1 MKSIVLNTGAIVFI
15 TLFMVGCSDSESII
29 FSEEQNEEQNEERE
43 VISSN
48 KDIYSIQL
56 KPEMTKHLKIGLPVS
71 LELADRLRVPGR
83 IEPDEEALV
92 RIGANVT
99 GRIVEVNSRLGDE
112 VISGGVLAKISS
124 PEFTEAQL
132 AFLRANS
139 ETTLAER
146 ASERATQLLLAD
158 VIGSAEL
165 QRRESE
171 LQVLRAEQSAAKD
184 QLRLLG
190 IGSESLDTLKK
201 FGRILPSVEISSPIE
216 GTVIER
222 KVSVGQVVEPSDQLY
237 SIADLSSVWV
247 VGDVPEQ
254 SARGVKIDQDVE
266 VYIPAL
272 GDVRLIG
279 RIVFVAETV
288 DPETRTITVRTLVD
302 NEFRALKPA
311 MLARMYITGVQN
323 KKLVIPEGAVVRE
336 DNRDHVFIAQGN
348 DRFLLVP
355 VELGEAVGQV
365 RPVLEGLDK
374 DREIVLDGAFHLN
387 NERKRADLE

>member
-15 TLFMVGCSDSESII
+15 SLFIVGCNDSEPLSLP
-29 FSEEQNEEQNEERE
+29 EEQR
-43 VISSN
+43 VSVPN

-56 KPEMTKHLKIGLPVS
+56 KPGMTKHLKIGLPVS
-71 LELADRLRVPGR
+71 LELADKLRVPGR
-83 IEPDEEALV
+83 IEPDEETLV

-112 VISGGVLAKISS
+112 VISGTVLAKISS

-139 ETTLAER
+139 QTTLAER

-171 LQVLRAEQSAAKD
+171 LQVFRAEQSAAKD

-190 IGSESLDTLKK
+190 IGSKALSSLGKL
-201 FGRILPSVEISSPIE
+201 GRILPSVEISSPIE

-254 SARGVKIDQDVE
+254 SARGVKIDQHVE

-279 RIVFVAETV
+279 RIVFVADTV
-288 DPETRTITVRTLVD
+288 DPETRTVMVRTLVD
-302 NEFRALKPA
+302 NERRNLKPA

-348 DRFLLVP
+348 DHFLLVP

-374 DREIVLDGAFHLN
+374 NREIVLDGAFHLN

>member
-15 TLFMVGCSDSESII
+15 SLFIVGCNDSEPLSLP
-29 FSEEQNEEQNEERE
+29 EEQR
-43 VISSN
+43 VSIPN

-56 KPEMTKHLKIGLPVS
+56 KPGMTKHLKIGLPVS
-71 LELADRLRVPGR
+71 LELADKLRVPGR
-83 IEPDEEALV
+83 IEPDEETLV

-112 VISGGVLAKISS
+112 VISGTVLAKISS

-139 ETTLAER
+139 QTTLAER

-171 LQVLRAEQSAAKD
+171 LQVFRAEQSAAKD

-190 IGSESLDTLKK
+190 IGSKALSSLGKL
-201 FGRILPSVEISSPIE
+201 GRILPSVEISSPIE

-254 SARGVKIDQDVE
+254 SARGVKIDQHVE

-279 RIVFVAETV
+279 RIVFVADTV
-288 DPETRTITVRTLVD
+288 DPETRTVMVRTLVD
-302 NEFRALKPA
+302 NERRNLKPA

-348 DRFLLVP
+348 DHFLLVP

-374 DREIVLDGAFHLN
+374 NREIVLDGAFHLN

>member
-15 TLFMVGCSDSESII
+15 ALFVVGCGDGEMITLP
-29 FSEEQNEEQNEERE
+29 EEQKEKA
-43 VISSN
+43 VVSK
-48 KDIYSIQL
+48 KDIFSIQL

-190 IGSESLDTLKK
+190 IGSESLDTLKR

-237 SIADLSSVWV
+237 TVADLSSVWV

-254 SARGVKIDQDVE
+254 SARGVRIDQHVE

-336 DNRDHVFIAQGN
+336 DNRDHVFIAQGS

>member
-15 TLFMVGCSDSESII
+15 ALFVVGCGDGEMITLP
-29 FSEEQNEEQNEERE
+29 EEQKEKA
-43 VISSN
+43 VVSK
-48 KDIYSIQL
+48 KDIFSIQL

-237 SIADLSSVWV
+237 TVADLSSVWV

-254 SARGVKIDQDVE
+254 SARGVKIDQHVE
-266 VYIPAL
+266 IYIPAL

-348 DRFLLVP
+348 DSFLLVP

>member
-15 TLFMVGCSDSESII
+15 ALFVVGCGDSEPVI
-29 FSEEQNEEQNEERE
+29 FPEEQK
-43 VISSN
+43 VVVSK
-48 KDIYSIQL
+48 KDIFSIQL
-56 KPEMTKHLKIGLPVS
+56 KPRMTKHLKVGLPVS

-237 SIADLSSVWV
+237 TVADLSSVWI

-254 SARGVKIDQDVE
+254 SARGVKIDQHVE
-266 VYIPAL
+266 IYIPAL

-288 DPETRTITVRTLVD
+288 DPETRTVMVRTLVD

-348 DRFLLVP
+348 DSFLLVP

>member
-15 TLFMVGCSDSESII
+15 ALFVVGCGDGEII
-29 FSEEQNEEQNEERE
+29 TLPEEQKEKA
-43 VISSN
+43 VVSK
-48 KDIYSIQL
+48 KDIFSIQL
-56 KPEMTKHLKIGLPVS
+56 KPGMTKHLKIGLPVS

-237 SIADLSSVWV
+237 TVADLSSVWV

-254 SARGVKIDQDVE
+254 SARGVKIDQHVE

-288 DPETRTITVRTLVD
+288 DPETRTITVRTLID

>member
-1 MKSIVLNTGAIVFI
+1 MKSIVLNTGTIVFI
-15 TLFMVGCSDSESII
+15 TLFIVGCNDSEPLSLP
-29 FSEEQNEEQNEERE
+29 EEQR
-43 VISSN
+43 VSVPN

-71 LELADRLRVPGR
+71 LELADKLRVPGR
-83 IEPDEEALV
+83 IEPDEETLV

-112 VISGGVLAKISS
+112 VISGTVLAKISS

-139 ETTLAER
+139 QTTLAER

-171 LQVLRAEQSAAKD
+171 LQVFRAEQSAAKD

-190 IGSESLDTLKK
+190 IGSKALSSLGKL
-201 FGRILPSVEISSPIE
+201 GRILPSVEITSPIE

-254 SARGVKIDQDVE
+254 SARGVKINQHVE

-279 RIVFVAETV
+279 RIVFVADTV
-288 DPETRTITVRTLVD
+288 DPETRTVMVRTLVD
-302 NEFRALKPA
+302 NEKRNLKPA

-336 DNRDHVFIAQGN
+336 DNRDHVFIAQG
-348 DRFLLVP
+348 DDYFLLVP

-374 DREIVLDGAFHLN
+374 NREIVLDGAFHLN

>member
-15 TLFMVGCSDSESII
+15 ALFVVGCGDSEPVI
-29 FSEEQNEEQNEERE
+29 FPEEQK
-43 VISSN
+43 VVVSK
-48 KDIYSIQL
+48 KDIFSIQL
-56 KPEMTKHLKIGLPVS
+56 KPGMTKHLKVGLPVS

-237 SIADLSSVWV
+237 TVADLSSVWV

-254 SARGVKIDQDVE
+254 SARGVKVDQHVE

>member
-56 KPEMTKHLKIGLPVS
+56 KPEMTKHLKVGLPVS

-237 SIADLSSVWV
+237 TVADLSSVWI

-254 SARGVKIDQDVE
+254 SARGVRIDQHVE

>member
-15 TLFMVGCSDSESII
+15 ALFVVGCGDSEPII
-29 FSEEQNEEQNEERE
+29 LPEEQK
-43 VISSN
+43 VVVSK
-48 KDIYSIQL
+48 KDIFSIQL

-112 VISGGVLAKISS
+112 IISGGVLAKISS

-171 LQVLRAEQSAAKD
+171 LQVLRAERSAAKD

-190 IGSESLDTLKK
+190 IGSESLDTLKR

-237 SIADLSSVWV
+237 TVADLSSVWV

-254 SARGVKIDQDVE
+254 SARGVKVDQHVE

>member
-15 TLFMVGCSDSESII
+15 ALFVVGCGDSEPII
-29 FSEEQNEEQNEERE
+29 LPEEQK
-43 VISSN
+43 VVVSK
-48 KDIYSIQL
+48 KDIFSIQL
-56 KPEMTKHLKIGLPVS
+56 KPEMTKHLKVGLPVS

-237 SIADLSSVWV
+237 TVADLSSVWV

-254 SARGVKIDQDVE
+254 SARGVKIDQHVE

-288 DPETRTITVRTLVD
+288 DPETRTVMVRTLVD

-348 DRFLLVP
+348 DHFLLVP

>member
-15 TLFMVGCSDSESII
+15 SLFIVGCEDSEPLSLP
-29 FSEEQNEEQNEERE
+29 EEQR
-43 VISSN
+43 VSIPN

-56 KPEMTKHLKIGLPVS
+56 KPGMTKHLKIGLPVS
-71 LELADRLRVPGR
+71 LELADKLRVPGR
-83 IEPDEEALV
+83 IEPDEETLV

-112 VISGGVLAKISS
+112 VISGTVLAKISS

-139 ETTLAER
+139 QTTLAER

-171 LQVLRAEQSAAKD
+171 LQVFRAEQSAAKD

-190 IGSESLDTLKK
+190 IGSKALSSLGKL
-201 FGRILPSVEISSPIE
+201 GRILPSVEISSPIE

-254 SARGVKIDQDVE
+254 SARGVKIDQHVE

-279 RIVFVAETV
+279 RIVFVADTV
-288 DPETRTITVRTLVD
+288 DPETRTVMVRTLVD
-302 NEFRALKPA
+302 NERRNLKPA

-348 DRFLLVP
+348 DHFLLVP

-374 DREIVLDGAFHLN
+374 NREIVLDGAFHLN

>member
-15 TLFMVGCSDSESII
+15 ALFVVGCGDGEMITLP
-29 FSEEQNEEQNEERE
+29 EEQKEKA
-43 VISSN
+43 VVSK
-48 KDIYSIQL
+48 KDIFSIQL

-237 SIADLSSVWV
+237 TVADLSSVWV

-254 SARGVKIDQDVE
+254 SARGVKIDQHVE

>member
-15 TLFMVGCSDSESII
+15 ALFVVGCGDSEPVI
-29 FSEEQNEEQNEERE
+29 FPEEQK
-43 VISSN
+43 VVVSK
-48 KDIYSIQL
+48 KDIFSIQL
-56 KPEMTKHLKIGLPVS
+56 KPGMTKHLKVGLPVS

-190 IGSESLDTLKK
+190 IGSESLNTLKK
-201 FGRILPSVEISSPIE
+201 IGRILPSVEIRSPIE

-237 SIADLSSVWV
+237 TVADLSSVWV

-254 SARGVKIDQDVE
+254 SARGVKIDQHVE

>member
-29 FSEEQNEEQNEERE
+29 LSEEQNEEQK
-43 VISSN
+43 VVVSS

-71 LELADRLRVPGR
+71 LELADKLRVPGR
-83 IEPDEEALV
+83 IEPDEETLV

-99 GRIVEVNSRLGDE
+99 GRIVEVNSRLGDD
-112 VISGGVLAKISS
+112 VISGSVLAKISS

-139 ETTLAER
+139 QTTLAER

-171 LQVLRAEQSAAKD
+171 LQVFRAEQSAAKD

-190 IGSESLDTLKK
+190 IGSKALSSLGKL
-201 FGRILPSVEISSPIE
+201 GRILPSVEITSPIE

-254 SARGVKIDQDVE
+254 SARGVKINQHVE

-279 RIVFVAETV
+279 RIVFVADTV
-288 DPETRTITVRTLVD
+288 DPETRTVMVRTLVD
-302 NEFRALKPA
+302 NEKRNLKPA

-336 DNRDHVFIAQGN
+336 DNRDHVFIAQG
-348 DRFLLVP
+348 DDYFLLVP

-374 DREIVLDGAFHLN
+374 NREIVLDGAFHLN

>member
-1 MKSIVLNTGAIVFI
+1 
-15 TLFMVGCSDSESII
+15 
-29 FSEEQNEEQNEERE
+29 
-43 VISSN
+43 
-48 KDIYSIQL
+48 
-56 KPEMTKHLKIGLPVS
+56 LPVS

-190 IGSESLDTLKK
+190 IGSESLNTLKK
-201 FGRILPSVEISSPIE
+201 IGRILPSVEIRSPIE

-237 SIADLSSVWV
+237 TVADLSSVWV

-254 SARGVKIDQDVE
+254 SARGVKIDQHVE

>member
-15 TLFMVGCSDSESII
+15 ALFVVGCGDSEPVI
-29 FSEEQNEEQNEERE
+29 FPEEQK
-43 VISSN
+43 VVVSK
-48 KDIYSIQL
+48 KDIFSIQL
-56 KPEMTKHLKIGLPVS
+56 KPGMTKHLKVGLPVS

-237 SIADLSSVWV
+237 TVADLSSVWV

-254 SARGVKIDQDVE
+254 SARGVKIDQHVE
-266 VYIPAL
+266 IYIPAL

-288 DPETRTITVRTLVD
+288 DPETRTVMVRTLVD

-348 DRFLLVP
+348 DSFLLVP

>member
-15 TLFMVGCSDSESII
+15 SLFIVGCDDSEPLSLP
-29 FSEEQNEEQNEERE
+29 EEQR
-43 VISSN
+43 VSVPN

-56 KPEMTKHLKIGLPVS
+56 KPGMTKHLKIGLPVS
-71 LELADRLRVPGR
+71 LELADKLRVPGR
-83 IEPDEEALV
+83 IEPDEETLV

-112 VISGGVLAKISS
+112 VISGTVLAKISS

-139 ETTLAER
+139 QTTLAER

-171 LQVLRAEQSAAKD
+171 LQVFRAEQSAAKD

-190 IGSESLDTLKK
+190 IGSKALSSLGKL
-201 FGRILPSVEISSPIE
+201 GRILPSVEISSPIE

-254 SARGVKIDQDVE
+254 SARGVKIDQHVE

-279 RIVFVAETV
+279 RIVFVADTV
-288 DPETRTITVRTLVD
+288 DPETRTVMVRTLVD
-302 NEFRALKPA
+302 NERRNLKPA

-348 DRFLLVP
+348 DHFLLVP

-374 DREIVLDGAFHLN
+374 NREIVLDGAFHLN

>member
-15 TLFMVGCSDSESII
+15 SLFIVGCDDSEPLSLP
-29 FSEEQNEEQNEERE
+29 EEQR
-43 VISSN
+43 VSIPN

-56 KPEMTKHLKIGLPVS
+56 KPGMTKHLKIGLPVS
-71 LELADRLRVPGR
+71 LELADKLRVPGR
-83 IEPDEEALV
+83 IEPDEETLV

-112 VISGGVLAKISS
+112 VISGTVLAKISS

-139 ETTLAER
+139 QTTLAER

-171 LQVLRAEQSAAKD
+171 LQVFRAEQSAAKD

-190 IGSESLDTLKK
+190 IGSKALSSLGKL
-201 FGRILPSVEISSPIE
+201 GRILPSVEISSPIE

-254 SARGVKIDQDVE
+254 SARGVKIDQHVE

-279 RIVFVAETV
+279 RIVFVADTV
-288 DPETRTITVRTLVD
+288 DPETRTVMVRTLVD
-302 NEFRALKPA
+302 NERRNLKPA

-348 DRFLLVP
+348 DHFLLVP

-374 DREIVLDGAFHLN
+374 NREIVLDGAFHLN

>member
-15 TLFMVGCSDSESII
+15 ALFVVGCGDGEII
-29 FSEEQNEEQNEERE
+29 TLPEEQKEKA
-43 VISSN
+43 VVSK
-48 KDIYSIQL
+48 KDIFSIQL

-237 SIADLSSVWV
+237 TVADLSSVWV

-254 SARGVKIDQDVE
+254 SARGVKIDQHVE

>member
-15 TLFMVGCSDSESII
+15 ALFVFGCGDGEII
-29 FSEEQNEEQNEERE
+29 ILPEDQKEKAVVSK
-43 VISSN
+43 
-48 KDIYSIQL
+48 KDIFSIQL

-112 VISGGVLAKISS
+112 IISGGVLAKISS

-190 IGSESLDTLKK
+190 IGSESLNTLKK
-201 FGRILPSVEISSPIE
+201 IGRILPSVEIRSPIE

-237 SIADLSSVWV
+237 TVADLSSVWV

-254 SARGVKIDQDVE
+254 SARGVKIDQHVE

>member
-15 TLFMVGCSDSESII
+15 SLFIVGCNDSEPVTLP
-29 FSEEQNEEQNEERE
+29 EEMR
-43 VISSN
+43 ISVPN

-56 KPEMTKHLKIGLPVS
+56 KPGMTKHLKIGLPVS
-71 LELADRLRVPGR
+71 LELADKLRVPGR
-83 IEPDEEALV
+83 IEPDEETLV

-112 VISGGVLAKISS
+112 VISGTVLAKISS

-139 ETTLAER
+139 QTTLAER

-171 LQVLRAEQSAAKD
+171 LQVFRAEQSAAKD

-190 IGSESLDTLKK
+190 IGSKALSSLGKL
-201 FGRILPSVEISSPIE
+201 GRILPSVEISSPIE

-254 SARGVKIDQDVE
+254 SARGVKIDQHVE

-279 RIVFVAETV
+279 RIVFVADTV
-288 DPETRTITVRTLVD
+288 DPETRTVMVRTLVD
-302 NEFRALKPA
+302 NERRNLKPA

-348 DRFLLVP
+348 DHFLLVP

-374 DREIVLDGAFHLN
+374 NREIVLDGAFHLN

>member
-1 MKSIVLNTGAIVFI
+1 MKPIVLNTGAIVFI
-15 TLFMVGCSDSESII
+15 ALFVVGCGDGEMITLP
-29 FSEEQNEEQNEERE
+29 EEQKEKA
-43 VISSN
+43 VVSK
-48 KDIYSIQL
+48 KDIFSIQL

-190 IGSESLDTLKK
+190 IGSESLDTIKEL
-201 FGRILPSVEISSPIE
+201 GRILPSVEISSPIE

-237 SIADLSSVWV
+237 TVADLSSVWV

-254 SARGVKIDQDVE
+254 SARGVKVDQHVE

-365 RPVLEGLDK
+365 RPVLEGVDK

>member
-1 MKSIVLNTGAIVFI
+1 MVLNRYAIIFISLFIGGCNSSTPIVLP
-15 TLFMVGCSDSESII
+15 
-29 FSEEQNEEQNEERE
+29 EEQRPLLP
-43 VISSN
+43 N
-48 KDIYSIQL
+48 KDIYSI
-56 KPEMTKHLKIGLPVS
+56 KVEPEMAKQLKIGLPVL
-71 LELADRLRVPGR
+71 LEIADRLRVPGR
-83 IEPDEEALV
+83 VEEDEQKLV

-112 VISGGVLAKISS
+112 VKPGTVLAKISS
-124 PEFTEAQL
+124 PEFTKAQL

-146 ASERATQLLLAD
+146 ASERAAQLLLAD

-171 LQVLRAEQSAAKD
+171 LQVFRAERSAATD

-190 IGSESLDTLKK
+190 IGSKDLSILGE
-201 FGRILPSVEISSPIE
+201 FGRILPSVEIVAPIE

-222 KVSVGQVVEPSDQLY
+222 RVSVGQVVEPSDQLY
-237 SIADLSSVWV
+237 AIADLSSVWV

-254 SARGVKIDQDVE
+254 SAREVKDGQHVE
-266 VYIPAL
+266 IYIPAL

-279 RIVFVAETV
+279 RIVFVADIV
-288 DPETRTITVRTLVD
+288 DPETRTVMVRTLVD
-302 NEFRALKPA
+302 NEKRNLKPA
-311 MLARMYITGVQN
+311 MLARMYITGITN

-336 DNRDHVFIAQGN
+336 DNRDHVFIAQGDN
-348 DRFLLVP
+348 NFLLVP
-355 VELGEAVGQV
+355 VELGEAIGKV
-365 RPVLEGLDK
+365 RPVIEGIDK

>member
-15 TLFMVGCSDSESII
+15 SLFIVGCNDSEPLSLP
-29 FSEEQNEEQNEERE
+29 EEQR
-43 VISSN
+43 VSVPN

-56 KPEMTKHLKIGLPVS
+56 KPGMTKHLKIGLPVS
-71 LELADRLRVPGR
+71 LELADKLRVPGR
-83 IEPDEEALV
+83 IEPDEETLV

-112 VISGGVLAKISS
+112 VISGTVLAKISS

-139 ETTLAER
+139 QTTLAER

-171 LQVLRAEQSAAKD
+171 LQVFRAEQSAAKD

-190 IGSESLDTLKK
+190 IGSKALSSLGKL
-201 FGRILPSVEISSPIE
+201 GRILPSVEISSPIE

-254 SARGVKIDQDVE
+254 SARGVKINQHVE

-279 RIVFVAETV
+279 RIVFVADTV
-288 DPETRTITVRTLVD
+288 DPETRTVMVRTLVD
-302 NEFRALKPA
+302 NERRNLKPA

-348 DRFLLVP
+348 DHFLLVP

-374 DREIVLDGAFHLN
+374 NREIVLDGAFHLN

>member
-15 TLFMVGCSDSESII
+15 ALFVVGCGDSEPVI
-29 FSEEQNEEQNEERE
+29 FPEEQK
-43 VISSN
+43 VVVSK
-48 KDIYSIQL
+48 KDIFSIQL
-56 KPEMTKHLKIGLPVS
+56 KPGMTKHLKVGLPVS

-237 SIADLSSVWV
+237 TVADLSSVWV

-254 SARGVKIDQDVE
+254 SARGVKIDQHVE

>member
-15 TLFMVGCSDSESII
+15 ALFVVGCGDGEMITLP
-29 FSEEQNEEQNEERE
+29 EEQKEKA
-43 VISSN
+43 VVSK
-48 KDIYSIQL
+48 KDIFSIQL

-237 SIADLSSVWV
+237 TVADLSSVWI

-254 SARGVKIDQDVE
+254 SARGVKIDQHVE
-266 VYIPAL
+266 IYIPAL

-288 DPETRTITVRTLVD
+288 DPETRTVMVRTLVD

>member
-15 TLFMVGCSDSESII
+15 SLFIVGCNDSEPLSLP
-29 FSEEQNEEQNEERE
+29 EEQR
-43 VISSN
+43 VSIPN

-56 KPEMTKHLKIGLPVS
+56 KPGMTKHLKIGLPVS
-71 LELADRLRVPGR
+71 LELADKLRVPGR
-83 IEPDEEALV
+83 IEPDEETLV

-112 VISGGVLAKISS
+112 VISGSVLAKISS

-139 ETTLAER
+139 QTTLAER

-171 LQVLRAEQSAAKD
+171 LQVFRAEQSAAKD

-190 IGSESLDTLKK
+190 IGSKALSSLGKL
-201 FGRILPSVEISSPIE
+201 GRILPSVEISSPIE

-254 SARGVKIDQDVE
+254 SARGVKIDQHVE

-279 RIVFVAETV
+279 RIVFVADTV
-288 DPETRTITVRTLVD
+288 DPETRTVMVRTLVD
-302 NEFRALKPA
+302 NERRNLKPA

-336 DNRDHVFIAQGN
+336 DNRDHVFIAQG
-348 DRFLLVP
+348 DDHFLLVP

-374 DREIVLDGAFHLN
+374 NREIVLDGAFHLN

>member
-15 TLFMVGCSDSESII
+15 ALFVVGCGDSEPVI
-29 FSEEQNEEQNEERE
+29 FPEEQK
-43 VISSN
+43 VVVSK
-48 KDIYSIQL
+48 KDIFSIQL

-190 IGSESLDTLKK
+190 IGSESLNTLKR

-237 SIADLSSVWV
+237 TVADLSSVWV

-254 SARGVKIDQDVE
+254 SARGVKIDQHVE

-288 DPETRTITVRTLVD
+288 DPETRTVMVRTLVD

-348 DRFLLVP
+348 DSFLLVP

>member
-1 MKSIVLNTGAIVFI
+1 
-15 TLFMVGCSDSESII
+15 
-29 FSEEQNEEQNEERE
+29 
-43 VISSN
+43 
-48 KDIYSIQL
+48 
-56 KPEMTKHLKIGLPVS
+56 
-71 LELADRLRVPGR
+71 
-83 IEPDEEALV
+83 
-92 RIGANVT
+92 
-99 GRIVEVNSRLGDE
+99 
-112 VISGGVLAKISS
+112 
-124 PEFTEAQL
+124 
-132 AFLRANS
+132 
-139 ETTLAER
+139 
-146 ASERATQLLLAD
+146 LLAD

-171 LQVLRAEQSAAKD
+171 LQVFRAEQSAAKD

-190 IGSESLDTLKK
+190 IGSKALSSLGKL
-201 FGRILPSVEISSPIE
+201 GRILPSVEITSPIE

-254 SARGVKIDQDVE
+254 SARGVKINQHVE

-279 RIVFVAETV
+279 RIVFVADTV
-288 DPETRTITVRTLVD
+288 DPETRTVMVRTLVD
-302 NEFRALKPA
+302 NEKRNLKPA

-336 DNRDHVFIAQGN
+336 DNRDHVFIAQG
-348 DRFLLVP
+348 DDYFLLVP

-374 DREIVLDGAFHLN
+374 NREIVLDGAFHLN

>member
-1 MKSIVLNTGAIVFI
+1 MKSIVLNTGTIVFI
-15 TLFMVGCSDSESII
+15 TLFIVGCNDSEPLSLP
-29 FSEEQNEEQNEERE
+29 EEQR
-43 VISSN
+43 VSVPN

-56 KPEMTKHLKIGLPVS
+56 KPGMTKHLKIGLPVS
-71 LELADRLRVPGR
+71 LELADKLRVPGR
-83 IEPDEEALV
+83 IEPDEETLV

-112 VISGGVLAKISS
+112 VISGTVLAKISS

-139 ETTLAER
+139 QTTLAER

-171 LQVLRAEQSAAKD
+171 LQVFRAEQSAAKD

-190 IGSESLDTLKK
+190 IGSKALSSLGKL
-201 FGRILPSVEISSPIE
+201 GRILPSVEITSPIE

-254 SARGVKIDQDVE
+254 SARGVKINQHVE

-279 RIVFVAETV
+279 RIVFVADTV
-288 DPETRTITVRTLVD
+288 DPETRTVMVRTLVD
-302 NEFRALKPA
+302 NEKRNLKPA

-336 DNRDHVFIAQGN
+336 DNRDHVFIAQG
-348 DRFLLVP
+348 DDYFLLVP

-374 DREIVLDGAFHLN
+374 NREIVLDGAFHLN

>member
-15 TLFMVGCSDSESII
+15 ALFVVGCGDSEP
-29 FSEEQNEEQNEERE
+29 
-43 VISSN
+43 VILPEGQKAIVSK
-48 KDIYSIQL
+48 KDIFSIQL
-56 KPEMTKHLKIGLPVS
+56 KPGMTKHLKVGLPVS

-237 SIADLSSVWV
+237 TVADLSSVWV

-254 SARGVKIDQDVE
+254 SARGVRIDQHVE
-266 VYIPAL
+266 IYIPAL

-288 DPETRTITVRTLVD
+288 DPETRTVMVRTLVD

-348 DRFLLVP
+348 DSFLLVP
-355 VELGEAVGQV
+355 VELGEAIGQV

>member
-15 TLFMVGCSDSESII
+15 ALFVVGCGDGEMITLP
-29 FSEEQNEEQNEERE
+29 EEQKEKA
-43 VISSN
+43 VVSK
-48 KDIYSIQL
+48 KDIFSIQL

-190 IGSESLDTLKK
+190 IGSESLNTLKR
-201 FGRILPSVEISSPIE
+201 FGRILPSVEIRSPIE

-237 SIADLSSVWV
+237 TVADLSSVWV

-254 SARGVKIDQDVE
+254 SARGVKIDQHVE

>member
-15 TLFMVGCSDSESII
+15 ALFVVGCGDSEPVI
-29 FSEEQNEEQNEERE
+29 FPEEQK
-43 VISSN
+43 VVVSK
-48 KDIYSIQL
+48 KDIFSIQL
-56 KPEMTKHLKIGLPVS
+56 KPGMTKHLKVGLPVS

-237 SIADLSSVWV
+237 TVADLSSVWV

-254 SARGVKIDQDVE
+254 SARGVKIDQHVE

-348 DRFLLVP
+348 DSFLLVP

>member
-15 TLFMVGCSDSESII
+15 TLFIVGCNDSETVTVTVALP
-29 FSEEQNEEQNEERE
+29 EEQS
-43 VISSN
+43 ISVPN

-56 KPEMTKHLKIGLPVS
+56 KPGMTKHLKIGLPVS
-71 LELADRLRVPGR
+71 LELADKLRVPGR
-83 IEPDEEALV
+83 IEPDEETLV

-112 VISGGVLAKISS
+112 VISGTVLAKISS

-139 ETTLAER
+139 QTTLAER

-171 LQVLRAEQSAAKD
+171 LQVFRAEQSAAKD

-190 IGSESLDTLKK
+190 IGSKALSSLGKL
-201 FGRILPSVEISSPIE
+201 GRILPSVEISSPIE

-254 SARGVKIDQDVE
+254 SARGVKIDQHVE

-279 RIVFVAETV
+279 RIVFVADTV
-288 DPETRTITVRTLVD
+288 DPETRTVMVRTLVD
-302 NEFRALKPA
+302 NERRNLKPA

-348 DRFLLVP
+348 DHFLLVP

-374 DREIVLDGAFHLN
+374 NREIVLDGAFHLN

>member
-15 TLFMVGCSDSESII
+15 ALFVVGCGDSEPII
-29 FSEEQNEEQNEERE
+29 LPEEQK
-43 VISSN
+43 VVVSK
-48 KDIYSIQL
+48 KDIFSIQL
-56 KPEMTKHLKIGLPVS
+56 KPEMTKHLKVGLPVS

-190 IGSESLDTLKK
+190 IGSESLNTLKR

-237 SIADLSSVWV
+237 TVADLSSVWV

-254 SARGVKIDQDVE
+254 SARGVKVDQHVE
-266 VYIPAL
+266 IYIPAL

-288 DPETRTITVRTLVD
+288 DPETRTVMVRTLVD